1 MPDYVSVQE
10 VKRVCRE
17 LKIRDWTMLE
27 KAEVLPKE
35 AEAILAELETGGI
48 KIRLKDFRLGLEVEL
63 EHGIRFPEAN
73 VTNNHPI
80 LTGKIVLA
88 HFKESL
94 DYGFKYEDYLKFVN
108 SLLEYAISTKNNGDG
123 KEPETISSFRNSS
136 IIPSLPMQTENLIIR
151 EFDKENDSKL
161 IEEWSRDKFG
171 RYFVLSMTS
180 SLDSNIEKLISS
192 LKNSKNKQA
201 F

>member
-1 MPDYVSVQE
+1 MNLPDYVSVEE

-17 LKIRDWTMLE
+17 LKIRDWTMLK

-35 AEAILAELETGGI
+35 ARAILAELATGEM
-48 KIRLKDFRLGLEVEL
+48 KIAIEAFHLGLEVEL

-94 DYGFKYEDYLKFVN
+94 DYYQRLEVTEIEGDLLKAVV
-108 SLLEYAISTKNNGDG
+108 SNN
-123 KEPETISSFRNSS
+123 ISSVAVLYKKLVKARLDLS
-136 IIPSLPMQTENLIIR
+136 QAE
-151 EFDKENDSKL
+151 SKML
-161 IEEWSRDKFG
+161 
-171 RYFVLSMTS
+171 
-180 SLDSNIEKLISS
+180 
-192 LKNSKNKQA
+192 
-201 F
+201 